1 MNSRQRKKNSPRCLF
16 RPPTPGQVTFSC
28 TKKQGAVISLPVQ
41 AERQNTLARGNFRDH
56 IIRHIDRWFAFAH
69 RLGLGIDQ
77 MEDIIL
83 VTGRDRARSCTNV
96 AFSESQSEVDARVSF
111 GVQVSDQVGIKW
123 SFSNEHVL
131 GALLN
136 EGRSGKVRC
145 CAVSMG

>member
-1 MNSRQRKKNSPRCLF
+1 
-16 RPPTPGQVTFSC
+16 
-28 TKKQGAVISLPVQ
+28 
-41 AERQNTLARGNFRDH
+41 
-56 IIRHIDRWFAFAH
+56 
-69 RLGLGIDQ
+69 

-136 EGRSGKVRC
+136 EGRSGKVGC
-145 CAVSMG
+145 CAVGMG